1 MITFLKNI
9 IIIIFGIYVP
19 NLYSQNI
26 HDNIRS
32 LNDSIIKYK
41 GFDFNKAIGFGF
53 KALESNQGQ
62 SSLSFELVQTNYYIG
77 EVYFYI
83 GDYKSSFEYLNK
95 SVKLY
100 ELLDPSQRRNKNVIK
115 PPWVLLIM
123 GNNFFERKDYYSAE
137 KFFYEALDNFRLFN
151 ADYELEKFYGINT
164 SLQNVSIVKRE
175 QGEIDLSRDL
185 LDQVYERR
193 LESGSQYEILATILL
208 YMDLYFVSGEEDLF
222 LKYYYEAVK
231 NYESYLLGNQKN
243 DEYSYVFA
251 QVNIK
256 YAEFLQNKNS
266 NEESLKYLFFAKEL
280 VNENQYLIPV
290 IDYNLS
296 KVYIE
301 LGMNENAK
309 NLILKNLSLKEING
323 SQKLNNFKL
332 LEKIY
337 INEKSIEDLLSV
349 KDSIIFYNNPIYL
362 KSQEEEFN
370 TLENI
375 ILVSDKQNDLNI
387 SKQVNNRNI
396 LISIILL
403 SSLSLI
409 ALSFRFNVSLQKEK
423 NNTLK
428 LEKDKIDIELQL
440 KRRELFSKINFISQ
454 RNDYLNKIKNQIE
467 SEEKGSENIV
477 KLKNEI
483 KNITNSEKAYEEFD
497 KMFSQ
502 VYPNFYKRLYA
513 LVKLSK
519 TDIRL
524 ASYIKMNHTNSEI
537 ARISGISLRTV
548 ESQRYR
554 LSKKLNI
561 SNGDDLNSFINN
573 V

>member
-26 HDNIRS
+26 HDNISS

-77 EVYFYI
+77 EVYYYI

-231 NYESYLLGNQKN
+231 NYESYLSGNQKN

-332 LEKIY
+332 LEKIN

-524 ASYIKMNHTNSEI
+524 ASYIKMNHSNSEI

>member
-77 EVYFYI
+77 EVYYYI

-115 PPWVLLIM
+115 PPWVLIIM

-151 ADYELEKFYGINT
+151 ADYELEKSYGINT

-208 YMDLYFVSGEEDLF
+208 YMDLYSVSGEEDLF

-231 NYESYLLGNQKN
+231 NYESYLLGDQKD

-309 NLILKNLSLKEING
+309 NLILKNLSLREING

-349 KDSIIFYNNPIYL
+349 KDSIIFYNNPLYL

-428 LEKDKIDIELQL
+428 LEKDKIDSELQL

-467 SEEKGSENIV
+467 FEEKGSENII

-524 ASYIKMNHTNSEI
+524 ASYIKMNHSNSEI
-537 ARISGISLRTV
+537 ARISGISIRTV

>member
-26 HDNIRS
+26 HDNISS

-467 SEEKGSENIV
+467 YEEKGSENIV

-561 SNGDDLNSFINN
+561 SNGDNLNSFINN

>member
-26 HDNIRS
+26 HDNISS

-243 DEYSYVFA
+243 DEYLYVFA

-561 SNGDDLNSFINN
+561 SNGDNLNSFINN

>member
-26 HDNIRS
+26 HDNISS

-41 GFDFNKAIGFGF
+41 GFDFDKAIGFGF

-77 EVYFYI
+77 EVYYYI

-309 NLILKNLSLKEING
+309 NLILKNLSLREING

-428 LEKDKIDIELQL
+428 LEKDKIDSELQL

-524 ASYIKMNHTNSEI
+524 ASYIKMNHSNSEI

>member
-26 HDNIRS
+26 HDNISS

-53 KALESNQGQ
+53 KALESNQDQ

-77 EVYFYI
+77 EVYYYI

-502 VYPNFYKRLYA
+502 VYPNFYKRLHA

-524 ASYIKMNHTNSEI
+524 ASYIKMNHSNSEI

>member
-26 HDNIRS
+26 DDNIRS

-62 SSLSFELVQTNYYIG
+62 SGLSFELVQTNYYIG

-231 NYESYLLGNQKN
+231 NYESYLLGNQKD

-251 QVNIK
+251 QVNMK
-256 YAEFLQNKNS
+256 YAEFLQNKNN

-309 NLILKNLSLKEING
+309 NLILKNLSLREING

-428 LEKDKIDIELQL
+428 LEKDKIDSELQL

-467 SEEKGSENIV
+467 SKEKGSENIV

-524 ASYIKMNHTNSEI
+524 ASYIKMNHSNSEI

>member
-26 HDNIRS
+26 HDNISS

-524 ASYIKMNHTNSEI
+524 ASYIKMNHSNSEI

>member
-77 EVYFYI
+77 EVYYYI

-115 PPWVLLIM
+115 PPWVLIIM

-151 ADYELEKFYGINT
+151 ADYELEKSYGINT

-231 NYESYLLGNQKN
+231 NYESYLLGDQKD

-309 NLILKNLSLKEING
+309 NLILKNLSLREING

-349 KDSIIFYNNPIYL
+349 KDSIIFYNNPLYL

-428 LEKDKIDIELQL
+428 LEKDKIDSELQL

-467 SEEKGSENIV
+467 FEEKGSENII

-524 ASYIKMNHTNSEI
+524 ASYIKMNHSNSEI
-537 ARISGISLRTV
+537 ARISGISIRTV

>member
-26 HDNIRS
+26 HDNISS

>member
-26 HDNIRS
+26 HDNISS

-77 EVYFYI
+77 EVYYYI

-280 VNENQYLIPV
+280 VKENQYLIPV

-309 NLILKNLSLKEING
+309 NLILKNLSLREING

-428 LEKDKIDIELQL
+428 LEKDKIDSELQL

-524 ASYIKMNHTNSEI
+524 ASYIKMNHSNSEI

>member
-26 HDNIRS
+26 HDNISS

-243 DEYSYVFA
+243 DEYLYVFA

-387 SKQVNNRNI
+387 SKQVNNGNI
-396 LISIILL
+396 LISII
-403 SSLSLI
+403 I
-409 ALSFRFNVSLQKEK
+409 
-423 NNTLK
+423 
-428 LEKDKIDIELQL
+428 
-440 KRRELFSKINFISQ
+440 
-454 RNDYLNKIKNQIE
+454 
-467 SEEKGSENIV
+467 
-477 KLKNEI
+477 
-483 KNITNSEKAYEEFD
+483 
-497 KMFSQ
+497 
-502 VYPNFYKRLYA
+502 
-513 LVKLSK
+513 
-519 TDIRL
+519 
-524 ASYIKMNHTNSEI
+524 
-537 ARISGISLRTV
+537 
-548 ESQRYR
+548 
-554 LSKKLNI
+554 
-561 SNGDDLNSFINN
+561 
-573 V
+573 

>member
-26 HDNIRS
+26 HDNISS

-77 EVYFYI
+77 EVYYYI

-231 NYESYLLGNQKN
+231 NYESYLSGNQKN

-280 VNENQYLIPV
+280 VDENQYLIPV

-524 ASYIKMNHTNSEI
+524 ASYIKMNHSNSEI

>member
-26 HDNIRS
+26 HDNISS

-77 EVYFYI
+77 EVYYYI

-231 NYESYLLGNQKN
+231 NYESYLSGNQKN

-502 VYPNFYKRLYA
+502 VYPNFYKRLYS

-524 ASYIKMNHTNSEI
+524 ASYIKMNHSNSEI

>member
-26 HDNIRS
+26 HDNISS

-561 SNGDDLNSFINN
+561 SNGDNLNSFINN

>member
-26 HDNIRS
+26 HDNISS

-280 VNENQYLIPV
+280 VNENQYLIPI
-290 IDYNLS
+290 IDYDLS

>member
-26 HDNIRS
+26 HDNISS

-243 DEYSYVFA
+243 DEYLYVFA

-524 ASYIKMNHTNSEI
+524 ASYIKMNHSNSEI

>member
-26 HDNIRS
+26 HDNISS

-77 EVYFYI
+77 EVYYYI

-231 NYESYLLGNQKN
+231 NYESYLSGNQKN

-524 ASYIKMNHTNSEI
+524 ASYIKMNHSNSEI

>member
-26 HDNIRS
+26 HDNISS

-53 KALESNQGQ
+53 KALESNQDQ

-77 EVYFYI
+77 EVYYYI

-396 LISIILL
+396 FISIILL

-524 ASYIKMNHTNSEI
+524 ASYIKMNHSNSEI

>member
-77 EVYFYI
+77 EVYYYI

-115 PPWVLLIM
+115 PPWVLIIM

-151 ADYELEKFYGINT
+151 ADYELEKSYGINT

-231 NYESYLLGNQKN
+231 NYESYLLGDQKD

-309 NLILKNLSLKEING
+309 NLILKNLSLREING

-349 KDSIIFYNNPIYL
+349 KDSIIFYNNSLYL

-467 SEEKGSENIV
+467 FEEKGSENII

-524 ASYIKMNHTNSEI
+524 ASYIKMNHSNSEI
-537 ARISGISLRTV
+537 ARISGISIRTV